1 MPKIIVTSTFRKGGG
16 AGRKGGAGGLL
27 KYMGTR
33 EGVEKLPLSQA
44 NLPATKRQI
53 SLIESVIKRIPEAV
67 EYPEYHEFLEAE
79 TKGNANTF
87 LNAVIQQNEDAE
99 KIGKLVSYMAERP
112 GVVKL
117 GKHGLFSQ
125 TDEPIDLDI
134 AAGEVANYEGYIW
147 THIVSL
153 HREDAERLGYNNAES
168 WKSLVRRNV
177 TTIAE
182 AHKIPVS
189 DLQWYAA
196 FHDTGHH
203 PHIHLMVYSKC
214 QEGYLSKQSIDSL
227 RSCFGNDI
235 FQQEQY
241 HLFQLQTGL
250 REDIKEKSEQKIH
263 DLIALAEAEY
273 TPSDQLQFLFVKLR
287 KQLDQ
292 HKGKKVYGYLPKDIK
307 ATVNEIVTHLS
318 SEPAIEQLYKEWNK
332 VNREKLSLYFE
343 NKEPTVPLVDNK
355 EFRSIKNMI
364 IKAALEMPTE
374 MELQATAHPEA
385 TRANV
390 QRKVQ
395 EGIGAE
401 TREDIHKEI
410 HSESCDGIPAKIYP
424 RYHTEET
431 ESALPVSASNSAEEL
446 KFAEPRL
453 SQDTFNF
460 EIHSHPLDPSAAVA
474 AKGIIGALARLI
486 GDKCMARQLTL
497 RGQID
502 HRLKLKINEKKL
514 AMGLKIENTQKASYQ
529 TEEEYEMSM

>member
-16 AGRKGGAGGLL
+16 AGKKGGAGGLL

-44 NLPATKRQI
+44 NLPATKRQK
-53 SLIESVIKRIPEAV
+53 SMIEGVLKKIPEAAQ
-67 EYPEYHEFLEAE
+67 YPEYQEFIEVG
-79 TKGNANTF
+79 TKGAANDF
-87 LNAVIQQNEDAE
+87 LNAVLKQSEEAE
-99 KIGKLVSYMAERP
+99 KIGKLVTYMAERP

-125 TDEPIDLDI
+125 TDDPIDLD
-134 AAGEVANYEGYIW
+134 AAAEEVGNHEGYIW

-177 TTIAE
+177 TTVAE

-203 PHIHLMVYSKC
+203 PHIHLMVYSKG

-250 REDIKEKSEQKIH
+250 REDIKEKSEQKIR
-263 DLIALAEAEY
+263 DLITQAEAESM
-273 TPSDQLQFLFVKLR
+273 PSEQLQFLFVKLR

-292 HKGKKVYGYLPKDIK
+292 HKGKKIYGYLPKQIK

-332 VNREKLSLYFE
+332 INREKLSLYYE
-343 NKEPTVPLVDNK
+343 NKDPTVPLVDNK
-355 EFRSIKNMI
+355 EFRSIKSMI
-364 IKAALEMPTE
+364 IRAVLEMPLDAEMVIAKVGTE
-374 MELQATAHPEA
+374 EA
-385 TRANV
+385 NENPPPIRPRFYLEEAALS
-390 QRKVQ
+390 
-395 EGIGAE
+395 IP
-401 TREDIHKEI
+401 HS
-410 HSESCDGIPAKIYP
+410 SESPQIVTHYKEPVAP
-424 RYHTEET
+424 NTA
-431 ESALPVSASNSAEEL
+431 ALAN
-446 KFAEPRL
+446 
-453 SQDTFNF
+453 
-460 EIHSHPLDPSAAVA
+460 
-474 AKGIIGALARLI
+474 GIIGTLARLI
-486 GDKCMARQLTL
+486 GNKCMARQQTL
-497 RGQID
+497 QGQID
-502 HRLKLKINEKKL
+502 HRLKQQISEKKL

>member
-1 MPKIIVTSTFRKGGG
+1 MPKIIVTSAYRKGGG
-16 AGRKGGAGGLL
+16 AGKKGGAGGLL

-44 NLPATKRQI
+44 NLPATKRQK
-53 SLIESVIKRIPEAV
+53 SLVEAIIKRIPDAIQ
-67 EYPEYHEFLEAE
+67 YPEYQEFLEAG
-79 TKGNANTF
+79 TKGAVNDF

-99 KIGKLVSYMAERP
+99 KIGKLVTYMAERP

-125 TDEPIDLDI
+125 TDDPIDLDK
-134 AAGEVANYEGYIW
+134 AAVEVANHEGYIW

-182 AHKIPVS
+182 AHRIPLS

-203 PHIHLMVYSKC
+203 PHIHLRVYSKG

-227 RSCFGNDI
+227 RSTFGNDI

-250 REDIKEKSEQKIH
+250 RRDIKEQSEQKIR
-263 DLIALAEAEY
+263 DLIAQAENTSHPHE
-273 TPSDQLQFLFVKLR
+273 QLQLLFVKLR

-292 HKGKKVYGYLPKDIK
+292 HKGKKIYGYLPKQIK
-307 ATVNEIVTHLS
+307 TTVNDIVEHLS
-318 SEPAIEQLYKEWNK
+318 AEPAIEELYKEWNK
-332 VNREKLSLYFE
+332 VNREKLSLYYE
-343 NKEPTVPLVDNK
+343 NKDPTVPLVDNK

-364 IKAALEMPTE
+364 IKAV
-374 MELQATAHPEA
+374 MELPPDVEIEHSEVTTEENDQGTIRPLPRFYKEELTLKIPTAP
-385 TRANV
+385 
-390 QRKVQ
+390 
-395 EGIGAE
+395 
-401 TREDIHKEI
+401 DIPPVVIHHKE
-410 HSESCDGIPAKIYP
+410 
-424 RYHTEET
+424 
-431 ESALPVSASNSAEEL
+431 PVPDN
-446 KFAEPRL
+446 
-453 SQDTFNF
+453 TV
-460 EIHSHPLDPSAAVA
+460 AV

-486 GDKCMARQLTL
+486 GDKYMAHQQALQ
-497 RGQID
+497 GQID
-502 HRLKLKINEKKL
+502 HRLKQQIYEKKL
-514 AMGLKIENTQKASYQ
+514 VMGLKIESTQKASYQ
-529 TEEEYEMSM
+529 SEEEYEQSM